1 MPQERLHQLPSWRL
15 FWVYLL
21 ISRPSKLLINLLP
34 LHLRR
39 RYQRHQ
45 HRNPK
50 NNLKLRRLLSQ
61 NQSAD
66 LRFANQNRVNS
77 SPGSRSQLAFRNR
90 TGYPNLF
97 DRLMRKP

>member
-1 MPQERLHQLPSWRL
+1 MPQERLHQWPSWRL
-15 FWVYLL
+15 FWVYL
-21 ISRPSKLLINLLP
+21 SSNRPSKLLLSLLR
-34 LHLRR
+34 LQLRP

-45 HRNPK
+45 HPNPK

-61 NQSAD
+61 NESAG

-77 SPGSRSQLAFRNR
+77 SPASRSQFAVRNR